1 MVEEGG
7 TEEVVVETSE
17 DGAEVEDEGAGG
29 EGGAGGEVL
38 DGADVL
44 EGGEGVAGCGG
55 GEGCDGDVVGAGDE
69 GGAVSGA
76 VEAVGAVSGKESL
89 EVDVPEREVC
99 CGAEVE
105 RVEAVEPAPV
115 EVPQETA
122 VDVRTS
128 ARTPPSSLRK
138 TARGRLEI
146 GVSSKTLVLELP
158 SEWHGDGVPAPRPT
172 SRRRVRKLR

>member
-17 DGAEVEDEGAGG
+17 DGAEVEDEGSGG
-29 EGGAGGEVL
+29 EGGEVL
-38 DGADVL
+38 DAADVL
-44 EGGEGVAGCGG
+44 EGEVGVAGGGG
-55 GEGCDGDVVGAGDE
+55 GEGGGGDVVGAGGE

-76 VEAVGAVSGKESL
+76 VEAVEAVSGKETA

-99 CGAEVE
+99 CGDEAA
-105 RVEAVEPAPV
+105 RVEAVEPASV
-115 EVPQETA
+115 KVPHETA

-172 SRRRVRKLR
+172 SRHRVRKLR

>member
-1 MVEEGG
+1 MVVVEEGG
-7 TEEVVVETSE
+7 AEEVVVETSE

-38 DGADVL
+38 EDADVL
-44 EGGEGVAGCGG
+44 EEEVGVAGDGG
-55 GEGCDGDVVGAGDE
+55 GADCGEDVVGPGGA

-76 VEAVGAVSGKESL
+76 VEAVSGKETA

-99 CGAEVE
+99 CGAEAA
-105 RVEAVEPAPV
+105 RVEVVEPASV
-115 EVPQETA
+115 KVPHETA

-172 SRRRVRKLR
+172 SRHRVRKLR